1 MKNRI
6 YSLLLLV
13 SLLFS
18 MAGCGLI
25 KKLQHKDEPDVV
37 LGSTQNMYQETFEY
51 TTVQLDSMCT
61 VDGLPKSLDEW
72 IRRTFSDYETN
83 EIVVRYM
90 YIKEMNDNYELT
102 YIVAPKGEMYVVSKR
117 KVVTE

>member
-1 MKNRI
+1 M
-6 YSLLLLV
+6 LLLLV

-18 MAGCGLI
+18 VAGCGLI
-25 KKLQHKDEPDVV
+25 GKLKHKDNPGVV
-37 LGSTQNMYQETFEY
+37 LGTTQNMYQETHEY
-51 TTVQLDSMCT
+51 TTFQLDSMCA

-83 EIVVRYM
+83 EVVVRYM
-90 YIKEMNDNYELT
+90 YIKEMNNNYELT
-102 YIVAPKGEMYVVSKR
+102 YIIAPKGELYVVSKR

>member
-6 YSLLLLV
+6 YSLLVLV
-13 SLLFS
+13 SMLFS

-25 KKLQHKDEPDVV
+25 GKLQHKGEPEVV